1 MNALIKHT
9 QIIENNGK
17 PAFAV
22 IPYIDFVKIKHQLEK
37 TEERTLIPHD
47 VVVLNVLKG
56 MSMIKAWRTHLKMTQ
71 AQLAQKAGITQAA
84 LSQIEKS
91 GAKTHKATLK
101 KIADAMN
108 LTVEHFS

>member
-22 IPYIDFVKIKHQLEK
+22 IPYVDFIKIKHQLEK
-37 TEERTLIPHD
+37 PEDKTLIPHE
-47 VVVLNVLKG
+47 VVVLNILKG
-56 MSMIKAWRTHLKMTQ
+56 MSMIKAWRTHLKITQ
-71 AQLAQKAGITQAA
+71 AHLAAKAGITQAA

-91 GAKTHKATLK
+91 DAKPHKATLK
-101 KIADAMN
+101 KIAEAMN
-108 LTVEHFS
+108 LTIAHFP